1 MLIILAGAGGD
12 SGTLLW
18 GRVMNLMN
26 ENIIVL
32 VICIVGFCLLG
43 FGFTNRDRNW
53 GVVLMWIG
61 VLTMLGPIAWR
72 LLTLFA

>member
-1 MLIILAGAGGD
+1 MILAGAGGD
-12 SGTLLW
+12 SGNLFW
-18 GRVMNLMN
+18 GSFMNLMN
-26 ENIIVL
+26 ENVIVL

-61 VLTMLGPIAWR
+61 VVTMLGPIAWR

>member
-1 MLIILAGAGGD
+1 
-12 SGTLLW
+12 
-18 GRVMNLMN
+18 MNMAT

-32 VICIVGFCLLG
+32 IICVIGFCLLG

-53 GVVLMWIG
+53 GVVMMWVG

-72 LLTLFA
+72 LLTLFG